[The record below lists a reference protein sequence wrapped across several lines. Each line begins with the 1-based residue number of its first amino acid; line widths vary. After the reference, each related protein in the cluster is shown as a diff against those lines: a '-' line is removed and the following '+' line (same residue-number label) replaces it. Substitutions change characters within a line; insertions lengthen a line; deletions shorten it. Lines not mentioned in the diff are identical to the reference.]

1 MEPLRIIKFSL
12 PIIIIFLVICV
23 IALFF
28 RDIKVI
34 RENNEKNEKID
45 STNFPVQINGTD
57 VQTEIKNVNFRID
70 TDIIM
75 KIKRLQGELIAVKKN
90 GYPVFDE
97 GNSFKLRIYNAIISL
112 DMKSLSNLLNRYVF
126 GFKGSSLKDI
136 KVSTEGDK
144 LKQEGKMKGIP
155 FTILSEVSVTP
166 EGKIRLHPVKT
177 DVLGINVSGLMKF
190 FKLELEDLLRVD
202 KNRGAEIVD
211 NDFYL
216 DPSKM
221 LPPPRIEGHLE
232 KLQVGKGE
240 VIQTFMTKNASPLN
254 PDSSASNYMYYKGG
268 KLGFGKLTMY
278 KADMEII
285 DMDQEDPFDFYLN
298 KYLEQLTAGYHV
310 TTKKQGLIIFM
321 PDYDDLKR

>member
-1 MEPLRIIKFSL
+1 
-12 PIIIIFLVICV
+12 
-23 IALFF
+23 
-28 RDIKVI
+28 
-34 RENNEKNEKID
+34 
-45 STNFPVQINGTD
+45 
-57 VQTEIKNVNFRID
+57 
-70 TDIIM
+70 
-75 KIKRLQGELIAVKKN
+75 
-90 GYPVFDE
+90 
-97 GNSFKLRIYNAIISL
+97 
-112 DMKSLSNLLNRYVF
+112 MKSLSNLLNRYVF
-126 GFKGSSLKDI
+126 GFKGFSLKDI

-211 NDFYL
+211 NDFYH

-298 KYLEQLTAGYHV
+298 SLDLPWSYLGV
-310 TTKKQGLIIFM
+310 TLE
-321 PDYDDLKR
+321 LSWS